1 METARLGGKIDDCSI
16 DSGSDVSD
24 YVYIYYTNYYGDG
37 SKGEDVDSYY
47 KAIVYQWNEF
57 MSVYKMCQ
65 SCRLM
70 ISTLTTMR
78 AVAVAVITRTM
89 EGG

>member
-57 MSVYKMCQ
+57 MSVYNMCQ
-65 SCRLM
+65 SFRLK
-70 ISTLTTMR
+70 ISMLKTMT
-78 AVAVAVITRTM
+78 AVAVAAITRTT